1 MNPAWW
7 NGGRQTAGTE
17 TDPSRL
23 QGAETAD
30 MPADQPITRE
40 HGAD

>member
-1 MNPAWW
+1 MKRTP
-7 NGGRQTAGTE
+7 
-17 TDPSRL
+17 L
-23 QGAETAD
+23 VYKGAETAD